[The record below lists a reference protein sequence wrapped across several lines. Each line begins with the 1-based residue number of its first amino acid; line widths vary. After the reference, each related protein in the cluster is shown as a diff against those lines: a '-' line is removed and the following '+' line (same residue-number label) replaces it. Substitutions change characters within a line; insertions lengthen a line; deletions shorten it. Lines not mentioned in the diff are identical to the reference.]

1 MEKRRALF
9 LDRDGVINHDSG
21 YTHRIEDFHFVD
33 GIFDLCRAAQ
43 QAGYLI
49 IVVTNQA
56 GIGRGYYTEE
66 DFQVLTTWM
75 VGRFAEEGVTITDVL
90 YCPFHPEH
98 GIGRYK
104 CESEDRKPNPGMIL
118 RAAKLYNLDVG
129 NSVMIGDKDTD
140 MQAAESSGILNR
152 YIYSINSSE
161 FSKTATA
168 TVLLSDFSCLS
179 FLAGK

>member
-66 DFQVLTTWM
+66 EFQVLTTWM

-98 GIGRYK
+98 GVGEYK
-104 CESEDRKPNPGMIL
+104 KDSFNRKPQPGMIL
-118 RAAKLYNLDVG
+118 TAAGSHGLDVE
-129 NSVMIGDKDTD
+129 SSIMIGDSETD
-140 MQAAESSGILNR
+140 MQAALSAGVKKRYLLIDHSSPK
-152 YIYSINSSE
+152 
-161 FSKTATA
+161 FSTSCAAT
-168 TVLLSDFSCLS
+168 LLIDDLTKVIAR
-179 FLAGK
+179 L

>member
-1 MEKRRALF
+1 MEQRRALF

-21 YTHRIEDFHFVD
+21 YTHRIEDFYFID

-98 GIGRYK
+98 GVGRYK
-104 CESEDRKPNPGMIL
+104 CESADRKPNPGML
-118 RAAKLYNLDVG
+118 VRAARTHQIDLNQSIMV
-129 NSVMIGDKDTD
+129 GDKDSD
-140 MQAAESSGILNR
+140 MEAATKAGVQIRCHYAAEVECGENFIDSTHRFFIIREIIKL
-152 YIYSINSSE
+152 
-161 FSKTATA
+161 F
-168 TVLLSDFSCLS
+168 D
-179 FLAGK
+179 

>member
-21 YTHRIEDFHFVD
+21 YTHRIEDFHFID

-43 QAGYLI
+43 QAGYLL

-98 GIGRYK
+98 GVGKYK
-104 CESEDRKPNPGMIL
+104 CESADRKPNPGMME
-118 RAAKLYNLDVG
+118 RAARAHQIDFNQSIMV
-129 NSVMIGDKDTD
+129 GDKDSD
-140 MQAAESSGILNR
+140 MEAAARVGMPIR
-152 YIYSINSSE
+152 CHY
-161 FSKTATA
+161 
-168 TVLLSDFSCLS
+168 
-179 FLAGK
+179 AGDVEDGENFPHSTHRFFFMKEIIKFFD

>member
-21 YTHRIEDFHFVD
+21 YTHRIEDFHFID

-90 YCPFHPEH
+90 YCPSHPEH
-98 GIGRYK
+98 GVGEYK
-104 CESEDRKPNPGMIL
+104 RDSFNRKPQPGMIL
-118 RAAKLYNLDVG
+118 TAAVSHGLDVE
-129 NSVMIGDKDTD
+129 SSIMIGDSETD
-140 MQAAESSGILNR
+140 MQAALSAGVKKRYLLIDHSSPN
-152 YIYSINSSE
+152 
-161 FSKTATA
+161 FSTSCTAT
-168 TVLLSDFSCLS
+168 LLIDDFTKAV
-179 FLAGK
+179 AGF

>member
-21 YTHRIEDFHFVD
+21 YTHRIEDFHFID

-98 GIGRYK
+98 GVGKYK
-104 CESEDRKPNPGMIL
+104 CESPDRKPNPGML
-118 RAAKLYNLDVG
+118 ERAARAHQIDVAK
-129 NSVMIGDKDTD
+129 SMMIGDKDSD
-140 MQAAESSGILNR
+140 MVAAANAGVQCRLQVGFSACQNEMSSSAIAALAR
-152 YIYSINSSE
+152 
-161 FSKTATA
+161 
-168 TVLLSDFSCLS
+168 LSDAIK
-179 FLAGK
+179 FLQ

>member
-21 YTHRIEDFHFVD
+21 YTHKIEDFHFID

-66 DFQVLTTWM
+66 DFRVLTTWM
-75 VGRFAEEGVTITDVL
+75 VGRFAEEGVTITEVL

-98 GIGRYK
+98 GVGEYK
-104 CESEDRKPNPGMIL
+104 RDSFNRKPQPGMIL
-118 RAAKLYNLDVG
+118 TAAVSHGLDVE
-129 NSVMIGDKDTD
+129 SSIMIGDSETD
-140 MQAAESSGILNR
+140 MQAALSAGVKKRYLLIDHSSPN
-152 YIYSINSSE
+152 
-161 FSKTATA
+161 FSASCTAT
-168 TVLLSDFSCLS
+168 LLIDDFTKAV
-179 FLAGK
+179 AGF

>member
-43 QAGYLI
+43 QAGYLL

-98 GIGRYK
+98 GVGKYK
-104 CESEDRKPNPGMIL
+104 CESADRKPNPGML
-118 RAAKLYNLDVG
+118 MRAIDRHDIDVAK
-129 NSVMIGDKDTD
+129 SMMIGDKDSD
-140 MQAAESSGILNR
+140 MLAAANAGVQYRLQVGLSADQNEMSSSAIAAL
-152 YIYSINSSE
+152 
-161 FSKTATA
+161 AH
-168 TVLLSDFSCLS
+168 LSDAIK
-179 FLAGK
+179 FLQ

>member
-21 YTHRIEDFHFVD
+21 YTHRIEDFHFID

-98 GIGRYK
+98 GVGKYK
-104 CESEDRKPNPGMIL
+104 CESADRKPNPGMML
-118 RAAKLYNLDVG
+118 RAAAKYDIDLSQSIL
-129 NSVMIGDKDTD
+129 IGDNESD
-140 MQAAESSGILNR
+140 MDAAKSANICRHFLFSQNPV
-152 YIYSINSSE
+152 SSE
-161 FSKTATA
+161 FRRNSGGM
-168 TVLLSDFSCLS
+168 LNSLSEAVILF
-179 FLAGK
+179 G